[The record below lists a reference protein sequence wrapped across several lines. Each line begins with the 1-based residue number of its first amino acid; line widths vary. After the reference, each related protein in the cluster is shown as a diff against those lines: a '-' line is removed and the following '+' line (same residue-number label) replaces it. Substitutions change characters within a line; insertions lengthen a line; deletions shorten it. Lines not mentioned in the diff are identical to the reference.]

1 MMMKINRF
9 EDELLIKQVSKLS
22 GIHEFF
28 IKNGILTN
36 QELVRLIRAYAVI
49 YERIER
55 LIENSKEPNQINQ
68 MLFPKC
74 FK

>member
-1 MMMKINRF
+1 MMKINRF

>member
-1 MMMKINRF
+1 MTKINHF
-9 EDELLIKQVSKLS
+9 ENELLLKQVAKQS

-28 IKNGILTN
+28 IKNGLLSNEEIVKL
-36 QELVRLIRAYAVI
+36 LKAYAVI

>member
-1 MMMKINRF
+1 MKINRF